1 MTGAIRAAAIL
12 GLMLLGAPARGQGGT
27 RAEAERAFAEG
38 AEHYRRGD
46 YEKALEAFTRS
57 YAQHRHYL
65 TLCNLARCHEH
76 AGRPLKAAEH
86 YRRCLQEGGDGSTKA
101 DSIRA
106 ALRAVE
112 ARLAWLA
119 IRVSSGEAT
128 AFVDGQAVG
137 STPARVMLE
146 PGRHAIELRRGAA
159 RSRTH
164 EVELKAGEQ
173 RSVLLEL
180 SAPPS
185 AASAPSS
192 TAPAAETRP
201 AARGRRLRPVWF
213 WTAVALSV
221 ACGVTSAVLG
231 ASTMS
236 ANRAYETD
244 PTKEGYDRVIQR
256 RDLTNAFFGL
266 SLGGLAASGVLFY
279 FTGFRS
285 APAADDAGFDVV
297 LAAGGRF

>member
-1 MTGAIRAAAIL
+1 MTATIRAVAVL
-12 GLMLLGAPARGQGGT
+12 GLMLSGTAARGQGEA

-46 YEKALEAFTRS
+46 YEKAVAAFSRS

-76 AGRPLKAAEH
+76 AGRSLKAAEH
-86 YRRCLQEGGDGSTKA
+86 YQRCLREGGEGSAKA

-112 ARLAWLA
+112 ARLARLA
-119 IRVSSGEAT
+119 IRASPGEAS
-128 AFVDGQAVG
+128 AFVDGRAVG
-137 STPARVMLE
+137 PTPAQVTLE
-146 PGRHAIELRRGAA
+146 PGRHAIEVRRGAA
-159 RSRTH
+159 RSRTL
-164 EVELKAGEQ
+164 EVELRAGEQ
-173 RSVLLEL
+173 RGLLLEL
-180 SAPPS
+180 APAP
-185 AASAPSS
+185 ATASAP
-192 TAPAAETRP
+192 APPAAEARP
-201 AARGRRLRPVWF
+201 AASRRRLRPVWF
-213 WTAVALSV
+213 WTSVALSV

-231 ASTMS
+231 ASTLS
-236 ANRAYETD
+236 ANRSYETD

-279 FTGFRS
+279 FTSFRS
-285 APAADDAGFDVV
+285 TAATDDPGFDVV